1 MRPRRDRLDNFTASP
16 QDEIEAPSTVLVLPN
31 KSGIENIDE
40 NTTNGESFHSS
51 GVRDGALGEIGSQA
65 KLVSALAWSGADET
79 ESGERVAWR
88 VERRRGWLTD

>member
-1 MRPRRDRLDNFTASP
+1 LDNFTASR
-16 QDEIEAPSTVLVLPN
+16 QDEIDAPPPVLVPTD
-31 KSGIENIDE
+31 KSGIEIVDE
-40 NTTNGESFHSS
+40 NTTGGKSFHSS

-65 KLVSALAWSGADET
+65 KLVSALAWSSADET